1 MANFTLN
8 QATSSRLEAAEK
20 NYVNGNFGYWTF
32 RVSGSDG
39 ESKFWVDHDTAEN
52 ASTASI
58 KAAVL
63 CHMTSSEQY
72 FVPITPP
79 VVSGSFDN
87 TIVGSLG

>member
-20 NYVNGNFGYWTF
+20 NYVDGSFGYWTF

-39 ESKFWVDHDTAEN
+39 ESKFWVDHNTAEDAN
-52 ASTASI
+52 SATI
-58 KAAVL
+58 KAVVL

-79 VVSGSFDN
+79 VVSGSLN
-87 TIVGSLG
+87 TTVIGSLS